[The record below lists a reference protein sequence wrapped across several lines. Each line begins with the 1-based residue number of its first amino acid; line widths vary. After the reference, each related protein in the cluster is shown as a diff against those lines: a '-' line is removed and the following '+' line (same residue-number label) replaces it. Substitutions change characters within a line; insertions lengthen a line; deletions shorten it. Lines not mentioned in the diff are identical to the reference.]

1 MNRAQEIE
9 NLQRRID
16 QATAQHKN
24 TSLLTARLCSLR
36 MRQLNEENEM
46 DDAVT
51 VERKVHE
58 IECAVDDLTSL
69 AHTPG
74 GGRALAVANLEG
86 IERRLRHL
94 RFDLQARFDLAQ
106 QAAE

>member
-1 MNRAQEIE
+1 MDRKQEIE
-9 NLQRRID
+9 RLQERIS
-16 QATAQHKN
+16 TASGNHKN
-24 TSLLTARLCSLR
+24 TATLMARLLSLR
-36 MRQLNEENEM
+36 TRQLNEENEM
-46 DDAVT
+46 SDVIT

-69 AHTPG
+69 AHTAG
-74 GGRALAVANLEG
+74 GSKALANANLEG

-94 RFDLQARFDLAQ
+94 RFDLQAQ